1 MTKDGDTVK
10 DDRGTSELLNL
21 FFVSVFTEEDKHDIP
36 SMQDKPF
43 QKPLEDIEISEAKVK
58 KLLQKFKLNK
68 SQGPDEIHNEVLY
81 EIKQEIVKPL
91 ADLFRGSLDSGVLPK
106 EWKVANL
113 TTIFKKGKKIDPNNY
128 RPVSLTSNVCK
139 MMETLIRDELEQY
152 LENQGSFCS
161 SQHGFRKAGHVEHS
175 YWRLFTTGQI
185 SKKIKAK
192 LTLYTCIWITERRLT
207 ACLMI
212 GSW

>member
-10 DDRGTSELLNL
+10 DDRGKAELLNL

-43 QKPLEDIEISEAKVK
+43 QKPLEDIEISETKVK
-58 KLLQKFKLNK
+58 KLLQNFKLNK

-113 TTIFKKGKKIDPNNY
+113 TTIFKKGKK
-128 RPVSLTSNVCK
+128 
-139 MMETLIRDELEQY
+139 
-152 LENQGSFCS
+152 
-161 SQHGFRKAGHVEHS
+161 
-175 YWRLFTTGQI
+175 
-185 SKKIKAK
+185 
-192 LTLYTCIWITERRLT
+192 
-207 ACLMI
+207 
-212 GSW
+212 